1 MGWDDTPFENGFRL
15 EGDLEN
21 SHKPNSNPV
30 FAYTFDLGNSWLS
43 YESRNL
49 NDLVIDT
56 LKREHSNPSRNC
68 AFRSRQMVGSRAG
81 LIC

>member
-56 LKREHSNPSRNC
+56 LKRDNFKPKPKLRISVPPNGGL
-68 AFRSRQMVGSRAG
+68 AAG